1 MFPRD
6 QLVKAPVRQTHGF
19 GQSPKGTQIA
29 PSVCG
34 SEYDEIVVQQ
44 ILAAAS
50 RLRLRTMGE
59 FGQFA
64 RYYLNAG
71 HQREVTEA
79 HRRYFGG
86 SSHN

>member
-6 QLVKAPVRQTHGF
+6 QLVKAPVRQTHGL
-19 GQSPKGTQIA
+19 GRSPKGTPIA
-29 PSVCG
+29 PSDCG
-34 SEYDEIVVQQ
+34 GGCDEIVVQQ

-59 FGQFA
+59 FGHFA

-71 HQREVTEA
+71 QQREVAEA

-86 SSHN
+86 SSQN